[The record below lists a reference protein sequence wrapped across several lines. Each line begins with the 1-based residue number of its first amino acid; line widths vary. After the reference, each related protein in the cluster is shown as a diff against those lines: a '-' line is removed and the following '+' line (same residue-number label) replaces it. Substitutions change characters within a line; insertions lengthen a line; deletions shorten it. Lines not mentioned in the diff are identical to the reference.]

1 MNPNHH
7 LQKLV
12 LAALIAALTAAGAYM
27 AIPIGPVPIVLQ
39 SLFVLLSGLV
49 LGSRWA
55 AASMAIYLLAGIIGL
70 PVFAG
75 GSGGLAK
82 LLGPTGGYLVGFPL
96 AAFLIG
102 LVAERSH
109 GRLWINLLGLVAGS
123 LLIYLCGVTWLKGV
137 LAVSLNKA
145 LAIGMWPFL
154 PGDALKI
161 AAALALERSLRPLI
175 ASQGY
180 LVSRRPWSSDTQ
192 QDDV

>member
-1 MNPNHH
+1 MNPSPN
-7 LQKLV
+7 LQKMV
-12 LAALIAALTAAGAYM
+12 LAALMAALTAAGAYM

-39 SLFVLLSGLV
+39 SLFVILSGLV

-82 LLGPTGGYLVGFPL
+82 LLGPTGGYLVGFLL
-96 AAFLIG
+96 AAYLIG
-102 LVAERSH
+102 LVAERSD

-123 LLIYLCGVTWLKGV
+123 LLIYLCGVAWLKTILG
-137 LAVSLNKA
+137 VSLNKA
-145 LAIGMWPFL
+145 LAMGMWPFL

-161 AAALALERSLRPLI
+161 AAALALDRSLRPLI
-175 ASQGY
+175 ASPQRRRSWA
-180 LVSRRPWSSDTQ
+180 SRPQ
-192 QDDV
+192 QDDA